1 MNVMN
6 QFSQFDQSIY
16 SINFN
21 QTIDSINFNQ
31 SMQTTDLINQSI
43 NLSIHQLV
51 QQLIYQISHI
61 FIFTTYKTA
70 VEYGNSNM
78 FMP

>member
-1 MNVMN
+1 MANLLI
-6 QFSQFDQSIY
+6 QSTQLIDLM
-16 SINFN
+16 NFN

-51 QQLIYQISHI
+51 QQLIYEISHI